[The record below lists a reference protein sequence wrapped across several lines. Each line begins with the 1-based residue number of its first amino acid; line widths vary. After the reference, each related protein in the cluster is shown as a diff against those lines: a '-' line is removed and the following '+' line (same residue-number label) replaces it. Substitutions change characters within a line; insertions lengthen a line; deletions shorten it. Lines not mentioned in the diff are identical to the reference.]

1 MQNKLICLNNRR
13 GDLMTNDRSPRTSQ
27 SREKQVRRTP
37 WRPPSTL
44 DAPKPPEGYTHRWIR
59 ESVMGHDD
67 RKNLSAR
74 LREGF
79 ELVRADEY
87 PDFEAPSIQ
96 DGKHA
101 GVIGVGGLVLARFP
115 VESRQERTDFFN
127 KKTEEQIS
135 AVDNDLMRESNPSM
149 PISKPDRQTRVT
161 FGGNKNSS
169 E

>member
-1 MQNKLICLNNRR
+1 MTDQQPRAAQTRAKQERR
-13 GDLMTNDRSPRTSQ
+13 
-27 SREKQVRRTP
+27 KP

-44 DAPKPPEGYTHRWIR
+44 DAPPAPEGYVHRWIR
-59 ESVMGHDD
+59 ESVMGFDD

-101 GVIGVGGLVLARFP
+101 GVIGVGGLILARFP
-115 VESRQERTDFFN
+115 IESKLERDAHYQRMTDN
-127 KKTEEQIS
+127 QME
-135 AVDNDLMRESNPSM
+135 AVDNDLMREQHPSM
-149 PISKPDRQTRVT
+149 PISKPDRQSRVT
-161 FGGNKNSS
+161 FGGKQAAD
-169 E
+169 

>member
-1 MQNKLICLNNRR
+1 
-13 GDLMTNDRSPRTSQ
+13 MTERNPRSSQ
-27 SREKQVRRTP
+27 TREKTTRQKP

-44 DAPKPPEGYTHRWIR
+44 DAPPAPEGFVHRWIR
-59 ESVMGHDD
+59 ESVMGFDD
-67 RKNLSAR
+67 KKNLSAR

-87 PDFEAPSIQ
+87 PDFEAPTVQ

-115 VESRQERTDFFN
+115 EEMRQQRNSYYQQQTADQM
-127 KKTEEQIS
+127 T
-135 AVDNDLMRESNPSM
+135 AVDNDLMREQHPSM

-161 FGGNKNSS
+161 FGGGNSS
-169 E
+169 DK